1 MENPKHFV
9 LVHGICHGAWCWY
22 KLVTLLRHA
31 SHRVTALD
39 LGASG
44 INSKQLHE
52 ITSVWDYVQPL
63 MEFMAS
69 ISHEERV
76 ILVGHSY
83 GGLPISLAMESFPQ
97 KYFKGTPVESLLD
110 CELKFGQNQENPLT
124 SVVLGP
130 QYMAEKL
137 FQQCKPED
145 LELAKTLVRPSGLFL
160 EDFMTKE
167 CQLTEPKFG
176 SVTKVFVVCEG
187 DEVVKEEFQRW
198 MIENGPTAQ
207 VILIREAGHMVMLSK
222 PEQLCGCL
230 CEVAEKIS

>member
-31 SHRVTALD
+31 GHRVTALD

-97 KYFKGTPVESLLD
+97 K
-110 CELKFGQNQENPLT
+110 
-124 SVVLGP
+124 VL
-130 QYMAEKL
+130 A
-137 FQQCKPED
+137 
-145 LELAKTLVRPSGLFL
+145 A
-160 EDFMTKE
+160 
-167 CQLTEPKFG
+167 
-176 SVTKVFVVCEG
+176 VFVTAYMPHYNSPPGVLIQ
-187 DEVVKEEFQRW
+187 EVKKKKKLLTFLQTSYFIYSESAPDAHFNLFVFFF
-198 MIENGPTAQ
+198 M
-207 VILIREAGHMVMLSK
+207 
-222 PEQLCGCL
+222 
-230 CEVAEKIS
+230 